1 MPSLTPRVT
10 AEGIYG
16 CLAIAVV
23 CIAWEGTEL
32 SELAVEILI
41 YSIALW
47 FFHIYARVAFAGW
60 SDRNWRDIA
69 HWSRQEWPHLQAAM
83 PALVVVLLGWWRGWD
98 PLLSSDIAMWATL
111 TNLLAWQ
118 VALLAP
124 QRRSNAAL
132 LLTLLL
138 DAAVVAGLL
147 GLRLWI
153 K

>member
-41 YSIALW
+41 YSLALW

-69 HWSRQEWPHLQAAM
+69 HWAREEWPHLQAAM

-124 QRRSNAAL
+124 QRRSNVAL

-147 GLRLWI
+147 ALRLWI